1 MKSKTI
7 LITGA
12 SSGIGLATAN
22 ALAARGHR
30 VFGTSRQ
37 PERAQ
42 VAGFELLKLD
52 VCNDE
57 SVSACVEAVMQRVE
71 NLDVLVNNAGHG
83 MVGYLEETTVE
94 DAKAIFETNFFGV
107 LRMTNAV
114 LPHMRAR
121 RSGHIINVSSL
132 AGLVAVPTEGMYS
145 ATKFALEGY
154 SEALWR
160 EVKRFNI
167 RVSLVEPGDYDTPIF
182 LQTASQPIDEYRGM
196 HPRVIET
203 RARLLRAGPE
213 PTAVARLITRIVERE
228 SSRLRHAVGKEKW
241 DVMWKRFLPEAV
253 FDWFARRT
261 FRMD

>member
-1 MKSKTI
+1 
-7 LITGA
+7 
-12 SSGIGLATAN
+12 
-22 ALAARGHR
+22 
-30 VFGTSRQ
+30 
-37 PERAQ
+37 
-42 VAGFELLKLD
+42 
-52 VCNDE
+52 
-57 SVSACVEAVMQRVE
+57 MQRVE
-71 NLDVLVNNAGHG
+71 YLDVLINNAGHG

-121 RSGHIINVSSL
+121 RSGHIVNVGSL
-132 AGLVAVPTEGMYS
+132 AGLVAVPSEGMYS

-182 LQTASQPIDEYRGM
+182 LQNASQPIAEYRTL

-203 RARLLRAGPE
+203 RAALLRAGPA
-213 PTAVARLITRIVERE
+213 PTAVAHLISRIVEHE
-228 SSRLRHAVGKEKW
+228 SSRLRYAVGREKW
-241 DVMWKRFLPEAV
+241 DVMWKRFLPEAI

-261 FRMD
+261 FMLDKD